1 MKNNPFISD
10 SDNELF
16 KKYKIPSFEVQVG
29 LHELLGHGSGKLFYE
44 GNFPKDL
51 TNPLTGEPVHCCYGV
66 GETYDSKFTTIGKKA
81 QLLNVHTVVLLRA
94 RAGSSLEECRAEC
107 VGLHLS
113 LLNNVL
119 EIFGHSGAE
128 AEDIKYVNWLS
139 LLHAGLKGL
148 EMFSTASGEWKQ
160 AHSQCRYV
168 IMQVRSTSRYL

>member
-1 MKNNPFISD
+1 M
-10 SDNELF
+10 
-16 KKYKIPSFEVQVG
+16 
-29 LHELLGHGSGKLFYE
+29 
-44 GNFPKDL
+44 
-51 TNPLTGEPVHCCYGV
+51 
-66 GETYDSKFTTIGKKA
+66 
-81 QLLNVHTVVLLRA
+81 LLRA